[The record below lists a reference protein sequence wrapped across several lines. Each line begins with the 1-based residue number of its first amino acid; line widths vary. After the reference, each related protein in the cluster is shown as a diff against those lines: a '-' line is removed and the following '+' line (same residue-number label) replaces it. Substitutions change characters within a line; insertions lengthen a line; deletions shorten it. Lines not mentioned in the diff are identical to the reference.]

1 MKKLL
6 LLSAFILF
14 SGSWASAQSSQEP
27 PSGMSEIQAYSIFYE
42 NFKNES
48 YEESLQFGRWIW
60 KGMPETIEG
69 YPKFDLERNLRRLI
83 TAYSALGENAEDP
96 SLAEAYSDTVMM
108 IFDKVS
114 EHFGDDLD
122 TYAWAVRKGRFYESH
137 SSYIDDAGAKAAAEY
152 SKAFDLKPEEFT
164 KMGDGYYVQI
174 MLRNLISEGQKEE
187 ALAIIEEAEPYAPEK
202 LKDYISNARNKLF
215 DSPEERIAFLEGELE
230 DDPESE
236 ELLKQL
242 QDIYE
247 QEDMVAKLNEVNKK
261 LYQINPSYENSLALG
276 ESAQSDAN
284 YSEAIK
290 YFKEA
295 LDKAEKSDQKAA
307 IALNISSA
315 YLNSEQLEEARSFAR
330 TALEHDSEWGKPYI
344 NIADAYAQAVSNCS
358 EDRKL
363 EVEDRVVYWLVLDY
377 LNRAKSVDNSVSSEA
392 NNKINSYAAVT
403 PTTEQQFFKNWEEGQ
418 EISVDSSLNSC
429 YGWINETTTVRR

>member
-14 SGSWASAQSSQEP
+14 SSSWTMAQSSQEP

-42 NFKNES
+42 NYKNES
-48 YEESLQFGRWIW
+48 YEEALQFGRWIL

-69 YPKFDLERNLRRLI
+69 YPKFDLKMNLKRLI
-83 TAYSALGENAEDP
+83 TIYSNLGQNAEDP
-96 SLAEAYSDTVMM
+96 SLAEAYTDTTLT
-108 IFDKVS
+108 IFDKVNEKYS
-114 EHFGDDLD
+114 GDLD
-122 TYAWAVRKGRFYESH
+122 AYEWAVRKGRFYESH
-137 SSYIDDAGAKAAAEY
+137 ADYIDDAGAKAAAEY
-152 SKAFDLKPEEFT
+152 KKAFDLKPEEFA
-164 KMGDGYYVQI
+164 KMGDGYYVQS
-174 MLRNLISEGQKEE
+174 MLRGLISQDKKDE

-202 LKDYISNARNKLF
+202 LKDYFSNARNKLF
-215 DSPEERIAFLEGELE
+215 DNPEERIAFLEGELK
-230 DDPESE
+230 DDPKNE
-236 ELLKQL
+236 ELLNQL
-242 QDIYE
+242 QDLYE
-247 QEDMVAKLNEVNKK
+247 QQNMISKLNEVNKK
-261 LYQINPSYENSLALG
+261 LYGINPSYENSLALG

-295 LDKAEKSDQKAA
+295 LSKAEKSDQKAA

-315 YLNSEQLEEARSFAR
+315 YLNSEQLQSARQYAR
-330 TALEHDSEWGKPYI
+330 TAANHDSDWGKPYI
-344 NIADAYAQAVSNCS
+344 NIADAYAQAVNNCTS
-358 EDRKL
+358 DRKL

-377 LNRAKSVDNSVSSEA
+377 LNKAKSIDSSVRSEV
-392 NNKINSYAAVT
+392 NNKIEAYAPVT

-418 EISVDSSLNSC
+418 QISVNSSLNSC